1 MKNCLSNV
9 AEIARNHDIFG
20 PIDERISNPV
30 QAVSDFYTAFS
41 GNIGKLGF
49 KVENLGS
56 FTISSP
62 RKIRRHRRIAFH
74 RPCLR
79 LSFFVVS
86 QVVNGTSPSY
96 PVCDER
102 KAFALPR
109 FSTKTNPL
117 VLNGAVHRRPV
128 SGLENY
134 VA

>member
-49 KVENLGS
+49 RGKTPALLQFRHLTKPVDTVES
-56 FTISSP
+56 
-62 RKIRRHRRIAFH
+62 
-74 RPCLR
+74 
-79 LSFFVVS
+79 LSVAHGGTVVFVLS

-96 PVCDER
+96 RV
-102 KAFALPR
+102 
-109 FSTKTNPL
+109 
-117 VLNGAVHRRPV
+117 
-128 SGLENY
+128 
-134 VA
+134 

>member
-41 GNIGKLGF
+41 GNIGKLG
-49 KVENLGS
+49 LGWKTPALLQFRHLKKPS
-56 FTISSP
+56 IRSNHFPSP
-62 RKIRRHRRIAFH
+62 MAG
-74 RPCLR
+74 
-79 LSFFVVS
+79 LSFFVLS

-96 PVCDER
+96 RVCDER
-102 KAFALPR
+102 KAFALSG

-128 SGLENY
+128 FRFENY